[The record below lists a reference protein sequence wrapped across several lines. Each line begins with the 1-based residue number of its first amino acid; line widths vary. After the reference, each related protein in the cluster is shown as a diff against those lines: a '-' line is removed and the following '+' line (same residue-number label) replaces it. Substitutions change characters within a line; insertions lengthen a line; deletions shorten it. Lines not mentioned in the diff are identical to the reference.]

1 MTYDSILLVA
11 FGGPTP
17 GCCKRRETCLGEPHC
32 FVEGILGSTPVRAQ
46 RVQTVV
52 DHYRQLGGFS
62 PFDAMTL
69 LQAQALSRTLAS
81 QEISVPV
88 RVGMRHWAPWLK
100 DVLKEISQA
109 GERRILAI
117 IMAPHQSPV
126 SWDWYQQVV
135 SEGCAALGEDA
146 PSVDYLDPWPTHPG
160 FLRASAESIRA
171 ATGNWAQDR
180 LEAASLVFS
189 AHAIPESLAV
199 RSPYVRQV
207 ADTAALVAEA
217 VGKPSHIVAYQ
228 SQATDRAVRWSEP
241 DIHQV
246 IDELAT
252 RGVKDVIVS
261 PIGFLCENVEVLFDL
276 DVAARATAK
285 ARAMTFTRTCTVGA
299 HPAFIQ
305 MLAGLVASRFAAT
318 R

>member
-1 MTYDSILLVA
+1 MLT
-11 FGGPTP
+11 
-17 GCCKRRETCLGEPHC
+17 
-32 FVEGILGSTPVRAQ
+32 
-46 RVQTVV
+46 
-52 DHYRQLGGFS
+52 
-62 PFDAMTL
+62 
-69 LQAQALSRTLAS
+69 
-81 QEISVPV
+81 EI
-88 RVGMRHWAPWLK
+88 A
-100 DVLKEISQA
+100 QA

-135 SEGCAALGEDA
+135 SEGCAPLGEDA

-160 FLRASAESIRA
+160 FLRAAAESIRA
-171 ATGNWAQDR
+171 ATGSWPRDR
-180 LEAASLVFS
+180 FEAASLVFS
-189 AHAIPESLAV
+189 VHAIPESMAT
-199 RSPYVRQV
+199 RSPYVRQA
-207 ADTAALVAEA
+207 ADTAVGVAEA
-217 VGKPSHIVAYQ
+217 VGKPGHIVAYQ
-228 SQATDRAVRWSEP
+228 SQATDPSVRWTGP

-246 IDELAT
+246 IDDLAV

-305 MLAGLVASRFAAT
+305 MLAELVTHRFASKA
-318 R
+318 